1 MLLNAQPALSPTHPR
16 LGRAAYGID
25 NAAHRGVLAAGGQT
39 IAVLATGLNR
49 RYPAAHTELLD
60 RIGDT
65 GLLVSELPPGVAPTR
80 DRFIARNR
88 LMAALSGGVVIP
100 EAGVR
105 SGSIATVLTA
115 RGLGREPRGSL
126 PHRLRSASQRLAIAG
141 TRLPGGRRAD
151 PSARRDAPRR
161 ALRGLNCAKGPPV
174 PAGLFLCG
182 GVSCRKARQS
192 RRGGFRRVRPRC
204 GWWRWGRP
212 CPRQPG

>member
-100 EAGVR
+100 KAGVR

-115 RGLGREPRGSL
+115 RGLGRGVGAVPGPVTSV
-126 PHRLRSASQRLAIAG
+126 ASSGPNELIRQGVAALVTRPDDVIALLDS
-141 TRLPGGRRAD
+141 TTSP
-151 PSARRDAPRR
+151 PQSARVPDYGVRASAPTTSRDRNAI
-161 ALRGLNCAKGPPV
+161 
-174 PAGLFLCG
+174 
-182 GVSCRKARQS
+182 
-192 RRGGFRRVRPRC
+192 
-204 GWWRWGRP
+204 
-212 CPRQPG
+212 